1 MTISSGVGS
10 SVAAILLSAW
20 LYWAP
25 EEGDYGSWVP
35 ATLVVIYVI
44 FNSYGFF
51 MVQGLMLGE
60 MLPARARGPASGITC
75 AIINALLFVTAKTFP
90 WMSKVLQPHGLF
102 LLFGLM
108 TVAGTVFAH
117 LFVPETKG
125 RTLAEVEEHFSG
137 PSLFWRGRPSTYVE
151 DANLSNEAKPDC
163 T

>member
-10 SVAAILLSAW
+10 SIAAILLSAW

-25 EEGDYGSWVP
+25 DSDYGSWVP

-60 MLPARARGPASGITC
+60 MLPARARGPTSGITC
-75 AIINALLFVTAKTFP
+75 AIINALLFITAKTFP

-137 PSLFWRGRPSTYVE
+137 PSLFWRGSPNNSVE
-151 DANLSNEAKPDC
+151 DANLTNGAKSAC

>member
-10 SVAAILLSAW
+10 SIAAILLSAW

-25 EEGDYGSWVP
+25 DSDYGSWVP

-60 MLPARARGPASGITC
+60 MLPARARGPTSGITC
-75 AIINALLFVTAKTFP
+75 AIINALLFITAKTFP

-137 PSLFWRGRPSTYVE
+137 PSLFWRDSPNNSVE
-151 DANLSNEAKPDC
+151 DANLTNGAKSAC

>member
-10 SVAAILLSAW
+10 SAAAILLSAW

-25 EEGDYGSWVP
+25 ENDHGEWVP

-60 MLPARARGPASGITC
+60 MLPARGRGPASGVTC
-75 AIINALLFVTAKTFP
+75 AIINVLLFITAKTYP
-90 WMSKVLQPHGLF
+90 WMTQVLQPHGLF

-125 RTLAEVEEHFSG
+125 CTLAEIEEHFSG
-137 PSLFWRGRPSTYVE
+137 PSLFWKGSKSNFVA
-151 DANLSNEAKPDC
+151 DANLSNGSKSA
-163 T
+163 